1 MRTRLTGIVA
11 SAKASKTLR
20 VEVQRTYRH
29 PVVGKYVKARTVCH
43 VHDENEEAHEGDLVE
58 IEESKPISKLKHW
71 SLVRIVRKSK
81 DAEAVRQMQEKQEA
95 AEAEAMAAGTSPK
108 SDDDKTE
115 DKTDEKSDA
124 AADEAAS
131 DDSDE

>member
-43 VHDENEEAHEGDLVE
+43 VHDENEDAGFGDTVE
-58 IEESKPISKLKHW
+58 IEECRPVSKLKRW
-71 SLVRIVRKSK
+71 RLVRVVSKSK
-81 DAEAVRQMQEKQEA
+81 EAAAVRSLKERQAAADAEAGVSPDEVEQPSNEA
-95 AEAEAMAAGTSPK
+95 AAN
-108 SDDDKTE
+108 
-115 DKTDEKSDA
+115 
-124 AADEAAS
+124 
-131 DDSDE
+131 